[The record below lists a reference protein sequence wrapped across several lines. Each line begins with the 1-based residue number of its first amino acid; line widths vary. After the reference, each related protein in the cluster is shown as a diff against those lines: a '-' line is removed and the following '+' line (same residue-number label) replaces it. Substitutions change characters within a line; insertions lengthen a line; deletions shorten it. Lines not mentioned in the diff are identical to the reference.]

1 MILYTVIFLTESNL
15 EHLVLFS
22 REPSSILPAQK
33 GSD

>member
-1 MILYTVIFLTESNL
+1 MFDTVIFLTDSNL

-22 REPSSILPAQK
+22 REPSSILQIQK

>member
-1 MILYTVIFLTESNL
+1 MFDTVIILTDSNL

-22 REPSSILPAQK
+22 QEPGSLLPVQK